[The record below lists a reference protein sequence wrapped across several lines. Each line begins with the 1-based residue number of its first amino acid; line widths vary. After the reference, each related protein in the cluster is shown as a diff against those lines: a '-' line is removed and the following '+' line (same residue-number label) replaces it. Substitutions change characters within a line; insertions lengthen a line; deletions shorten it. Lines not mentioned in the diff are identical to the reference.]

1 MKIVTVTGF
10 MVQKLV
16 GEVLWLFIELPLLKV
31 KLESFFDDDS
41 FSIICMFCVLLSTN
55 KVTFKDV
62 VGNPTLLQLIW
73 FLHGLK
79 KIYLSYWANTI
90 YVISSTL
97 TNSDYF
103 TRLYR
108 WNTSSE
114 GRKIL
119 RMKTYWS
126 SIDWNG
132 CGKC

>member
-1 MKIVTVTGF
+1 MKNVTVTGF

-16 GEVLWLFIELPLLKV
+16 REVNWLFIELPLLKV

>member
-1 MKIVTVTGF
+1 MKNVTVTGF

-16 GEVLWLFIELPLLKV
+16 GEVNWLFIELPLLKV

-79 KIYLSYWANTI
+79 KIYLSY
-90 YVISSTL
+90 
-97 TNSDYF
+97 
-103 TRLYR
+103 
-108 WNTSSE
+108 
-114 GRKIL
+114 
-119 RMKTYWS
+119 
-126 SIDWNG
+126 
-132 CGKC
+132 